1 MRTQTKP
8 DKPYKLL
15 SLVLALL
22 FLVNIVTPV
31 IVAPVMA
38 QEMKNID
45 VIVRDENNQP
55 LNNVI
60 LFVYNAIPGT
70 PPTRGPLHSVW
81 SIDSGVYITLPMGAY
96 FLVPAKADYVPSLPD
111 GVYISEGVT
120 RAYLYMESAPGV
132 GYPAKIRAIDENTG
146 WLLPDVTFKIYRCL
160 TVPPYTPVELIFTI
174 YSDSGEVYLTDLPKG
189 YYCVEVEK
197 EGYAQRFPMEESLF
211 NNHESFN
218 VIDIIME
225 IYRGPPF
232 LDRCIESI
240 ANLFGV
246 SFDVGKIILGMLLS
260 LGIGTATAKHLKG
273 GAQEFGLGML
283 GGVVL
288 GVLIGLLPVWVMVL
302 LVLIVG
308 LWIGKRYMDGGE

>member
-1 MRTQTKP
+1 MKTQT
-8 DKPYKLL
+8 KPYKLL

-22 FLVNIVTPV
+22 FLVNIAAPV
-31 IVAPVMA
+31 IVTPVMA
-38 QEMKNID
+38 QETKTID
-45 VIVRDENNQP
+45 VIVRDENDQP
-55 LNNVI
+55 LNDVI
-60 LFVYNAIPGT
+60 LFVFERVDGAP
-70 PPTRGPLHSVW
+70 GPLHSIW
-81 SIDSGVYITLPMGAY
+81 TIDSGFYITLPMGAY
-96 FLVPAKADYVPSLPD
+96 FLVPAKADYLPTVPD

-120 RAYLYMESAPGV
+120 KAYLYMESAPGV
-132 GYPAKIRAIDENTG
+132 GYPAKIRAIDENG
-146 WLLPDVTFKIYRCL
+146 VLIPDVTFKIYWCL
-160 TVPPYTPVELIFTI
+160 SEPPYTPLELIFTI
-174 YSDSGEVYLTDLPKG
+174 PSVSGELYLTDLPKG

-197 EGYAQRFPMEESLF
+197 EGYSQRYPIEEYAFTNRHVFVTL
-211 NNHESFN
+211 
-218 VIDIIME
+218 DIIMD
-225 IYRGPPF
+225 IDRGPSF

-246 SFDVGKIILGMLLS
+246 SYDIGKIILGMLLS
-260 LGIGTATAKHLKG
+260 LGIGTATAKHLRG

>member
-1 MRTQTKP
+1 MTTQTKP

-31 IVAPVMA
+31 IVTPVMA
-38 QEMKNID
+38 QETKNLT

-55 LNNVI
+55 LNDVI
-60 LFVYNAIPGT
+60 LFVYTSVDDAP
-70 PPTRGPLHSVW
+70 GPLHSVW
-81 SIDSGVYITLPMGAY
+81 SIDSGVYITLPMGKY
-96 FLVPAKADYVPSLPD
+96 FLFPAKEGYVSEYPIEMY
-111 GVYISEGVT
+111 YIREAVET
-120 RAYLYMESAPGV
+120 AYLYMVSAPEV
-132 GYPAKIRAIDENTG
+132 GHPVIIKAIDENG
-146 WLLPDVTFKIYRCL
+146 VLIPDVTFKIYRCL
-160 TVPPYTPVELIFTI
+160 TVPPYTPIELLFTI
-174 YSDSGEVYLTDLPKG
+174 PSASGELYLTDLPKD
-189 YYCVEVEK
+189 YYCVKVEK
-197 EGYAQRFPMEESLF
+197 EGYSQRFPMEEDAF
-211 NNHESFN
+211 TNRYTY
-218 VIDIIME
+218 VTIDIIMD
-225 IYRGPPF
+225 IDRGPSF

-246 SFDVGKIILGMLLS
+246 SFDVGKIILGMLLA

-288 GVLIGLLPVWVMVL
+288 GVLIGLIPIWVMVL

-308 LWIGKRYMDGGE
+308 LWIGKRYMDGGD